1 MTIKYDRFIISR
13 VSEENIDIIMLD
25 DREIERASEFPHIM
39 KNQAYILHIVRGQ
52 IKNLIGNLN
61 LIIAG
66 QEMKILDDECWE
78 ITTNNILLSDPKDSN
93 KNLELLFNRI
103 FNSEKIFNDVTSQEY
118 KPDYIIEMMFGLG
131 WSDFLDKP
139 VYVLAGKWGNYSP
152 KNPLKLNIV
161 DVDENNKIHYTIVT
175 MFRIYNPVNNSSEL
189 REQLIRITRSG
200 NIGRIKEL
208 NNKLIR
214 K

>member
-93 KNLELLFNRI
+93 KNLG
-103 FNSEKIFNDVTSQEY
+103 S
-118 KPDYIIEMMFGLG
+118 
-131 WSDFLDKP
+131 
-139 VYVLAGKWGNYSP
+139 SP
-152 KNPLKLNIV
+152 I
-161 DVDENNKIHYTIVT
+161 
-175 MFRIYNPVNNSSEL
+175 
-189 REQLIRITRSG
+189 
-200 NIGRIKEL
+200 
-208 NNKLIR
+208 
-214 K
+214 